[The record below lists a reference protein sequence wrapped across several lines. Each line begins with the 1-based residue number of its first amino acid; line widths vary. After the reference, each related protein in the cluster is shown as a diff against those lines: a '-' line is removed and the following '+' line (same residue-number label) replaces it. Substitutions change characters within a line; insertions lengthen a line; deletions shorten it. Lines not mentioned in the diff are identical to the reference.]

1 MEHSIKYFGLN
12 NVGLENDLRRVARE
26 KKIKLRPSRTKS
38 NRDAYYPQITE
49 EIRHNAAMMAEHYE
63 LFYCLEVSIRD
74 VIRAKLVEADKDW
87 WLNLVPEFVRNNAV
101 ANKKKE
107 VETGVAPRSDDWL
120 DYTNFGELGQIIS
133 ANWALFSDLLSDP
146 KAVQSTLTR
155 LNTLRGPIAHCSL
168 LAEDEVLL
176 LRYSLR
182 AWFRLME

>member
-12 NVGLENDLRRVARE
+12 NVGLENDLRRVARD
-26 KKIKLRPSRTKS
+26 KKITLRPPRTK
-38 NRDAYYPQITE
+38 ITE

-87 WLNLVPEFVRNNAV
+87 WQNLVQESVRVSAI

-107 VETGVAPRSDDWL
+107 VETGVAPRSEDWL
-120 DYTNFGELGQIIS
+120 DYTNFGDLGQIIS
-133 ANWALFSDLLSDP
+133 ANWALFSDLFTDP
-146 KAVQSTLTR
+146 KAVQNTLYR
-155 LNTLRGPIAHCSL
+155 LNTLRAPIAHCSL
-168 LAEDEVLL
+168 LGEDEVLL

>member
-12 NVGLENDLRRVARE
+12 NVALENDLRRVASD
-26 KKIKLRPSRTKS
+26 KKIALRPSKTKS

-49 EIRHNAAMMAEHYE
+49 EIRHNAARMAEHYE

-87 WLNLVPEFVRNNAV
+87 WDNLVPEVVRTNAV

-133 ANWALFSDLLSDP
+133 ANWKLFSDLLSDP
-146 KAVQSTLTR
+146 KAVQNTLHR
-155 LNTLRGPIAHCSL
+155 LNTLRGPIAHCSI
-168 LAEDEVLL
+168 LAEDEVML